1 MRSTTCALEALTP
14 TPMVLRPRTHA
25 LAPMCPSVRC
35 QSRRSRGIALV
46 TVVSLA
52 LVTSVGAAQSGS
64 LAARDS
70 AFFASVIRAIADTAG
85 PHLRIDPRLLPPDS
99 SIDHLS
105 PNEREDLPPEASA
118 LVVRLLLRENIPVG
132 NLLEAPRCPGVL
144 APPVPP
150 RAPGDCPEKVHTVAA
165 FSTPWSTLP
174 DRERT
179 VRVIVLRVGP
189 AGRSF
194 VSFDYIFVRRDLNWN
209 LVERR
214 FRVIIE

>member
-1 MRSTTCALEALTP
+1 MKTAVAETTENTTIAEQGAT
-14 TPMVLRPRTHA
+14 V
-25 LAPMCPSVRC
+25 APEKASSKKSAT
-35 QSRRSRGIALV
+35 QKK
-46 TVVSLA
+46 
-52 LVTSVGAAQSGS
+52 GAPKAKKTASKPATKKDAKP
-64 LAARDS
+64 AATKK
-70 AFFASVIRAIADTAG
+70 ASKKAAVK
-85 PHLRIDPRLLPPDS
+85 PVNL
-99 SIDHLS
+99 DHLS
-105 PNEREDLPPEASA
+105 PNEREDLSPEASA
-118 LVVRLLLRENIPVG
+118 LVVRLLSRENIPVG

-150 RAPGDCPEKVHTVAA
+150 RAPGDCPEDVHTVAA